1 MSLFAIG
8 DLHLH
13 YQSVLKAKDQLNSPL
28 WADHEERFAE
38 NCRRLIEEEDTL
50 VLVGDH
56 SWGRN
61 LEECEKD
68 FEYIKSL
75 PGRKIL
81 TRGNHDMF
89 WDAKKTAKLND
100 LYYPD
105 LTFLQDGYAVYKDF
119 ALVASKGYTFE
130 GPFYL
135 DRKGKIIGYDE
146 SDFEHA
152 KKLVE
157 RRMAIRSSSCSCII
171 RRQASLKRIRS
182 LQILLQD
189 TMCRRSST
197 PIVMEKAGFMIP
209 LKGSTAAGNTVLS
222 REII

>member
-1 MSLFAIG
+1 MEYTISKAFHKGRSFIVSDRIREDMSLFAIG

-89 WDAKKTAKLND
+89 W
-100 LYYPD
+100 
-105 LTFLQDGYAVYKDF
+105 
-119 ALVASKGYTFE
+119 
-130 GPFYL
+130 
-135 DRKGKIIGYDE
+135 RKRP
-146 SDFEHA
+146 
-152 KKLVE
+152 L
-157 RRMAIRSSSCSCII
+157 SSMICII
-171 RRQASLKRIRS
+171 
-182 LQILLQD
+182 
-189 TMCRRSST
+189 
-197 PIVMEKAGFMIP
+197 PI
-209 LKGSTAAGNTVLS
+209 
-222 REII
+222 